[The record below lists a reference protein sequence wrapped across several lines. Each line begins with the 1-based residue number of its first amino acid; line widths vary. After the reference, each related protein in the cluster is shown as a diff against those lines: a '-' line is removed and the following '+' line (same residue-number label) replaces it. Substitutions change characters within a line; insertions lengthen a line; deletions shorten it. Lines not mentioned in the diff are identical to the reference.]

1 MHQVPLAVI
10 AAMDDELRVI
20 RSKMSVD
27 ASLYLR
33 PSVFVRGTHE
43 QRPILLVRAGIG
55 REAME
60 RAARYLA
67 ERYKPDFCLHVG
79 YCGGADPSL
88 QAGDMIIAN
97 PAIDSVTGDKFEPPP
112 SAAGRAETL
121 LSEMGIRHR
130 SAGIVT
136 VDEIAREPFDKAFLG
151 TQHEAV
157 AIDMES
163 ATLAR
168 VCSAAGIP
176 YVVVRAVL
184 DPLDYEFPDLDGAVD
199 ESGNTDGIALA
210 GRLLRRPC
218 DLLKLPKLEYLASQA
233 RQSITSL
240 IEAWLRQEAS

>member
-1 MHQVPLAVI
+1 
-10 AAMDDELRVI
+10 
-20 RSKMSVD
+20 MSVD
-27 ASLYLR
+27 ASLCLR
-33 PSVFVRGTHE
+33 PSVFVRGTYE

-55 REAME
+55 REAMD
-60 RAARYLA
+60 RATRYLA
-67 ERYKPDFCLHVG
+67 ERYRPRFCLHIG

-88 QAGDMIIAN
+88 QAGDMVIAN
-97 PAIDSVTGDKFEPPP
+97 PVVDSATGEKFEPPS
-112 SAAGRAETL
+112 SAIDLAETL

-130 SAGIVT
+130 SAGLVT

-163 ATLAR
+163 AALAR
-168 VCSAAGIP
+168 ACSAAGIP

-199 ESGNTDGIALA
+199 ESGKTDGVALA
-210 GRLLRRPC
+210 SRLIRRPS